1 MTAHGYKGSFGD
13 NENVLK
19 LIKVTV
25 QLYEYS
31 KNLELYTLKWVKC
44 MVRELDLNKAK
55 KKSKTTQKNKN
66 FSKFQINLTE
76 NTPRSSLYSDSPLY
90 TE

>member
-1 MTAHGYKGSFGD
+1 MLH
-13 NENVLK
+13 
-19 LIKVTV
+19 
-25 QLYEYS
+25 
-31 KNLELYTLKWVKC
+31 
-44 MVRELDLNKAK
+44 ELDLNKAK

-90 TE
+90 TEWDGYFHPTSEIKLEKVYWKSRVSSKKL

>member
-1 MTAHGYKGSFGD
+1 MTANGD

-31 KNLELYTLKWVKC
+31 KNPELYTLKWVNC
-44 MVRELDLNKAK
+44 MVCELDLNKAVIK
-55 KKSKTTQKNKN
+55 KKSKPTQKNLKI
-66 FSKFQINLTE
+66 FKFQINLTE

>member
-1 MTAHGYKGSFGD
+1 
-13 NENVLK
+13 
-19 LIKVTV
+19 
-25 QLYEYS
+25 
-31 KNLELYTLKWVKC
+31 